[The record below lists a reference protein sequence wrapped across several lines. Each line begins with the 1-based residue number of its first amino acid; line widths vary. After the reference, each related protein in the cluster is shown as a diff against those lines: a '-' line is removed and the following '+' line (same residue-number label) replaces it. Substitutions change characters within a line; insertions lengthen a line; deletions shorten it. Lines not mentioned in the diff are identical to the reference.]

1 MVEIKKEFQ
10 KGGGEVNNNMKN
22 ILEFLK
28 AREGIK
34 MFMVVHRYFLESPK
48 GEYLTFKLNF
58 TNSGFSRNTTGK
70 EKAKA
75 FNVVNKVESHD

>member
-1 MVEIKKEFQ
+1 
-10 KGGGEVNNNMKN
+10 
-22 ILEFLK
+22 
-28 AREGIK
+28 

-48 GEYLTFKLNF
+48 DEHLTFKLNF

>member
-1 MVEIKKEFQ
+1 
-10 KGGGEVNNNMKN
+10 
-22 ILEFLK
+22 
-28 AREGIK
+28 

-48 GEYLTFKLNF
+48 SEHLTFKLIF

-75 FNVVNKVESHD
+75 FNVVNKVESHDWRTSRLRGILRILNCVQKKVKKKQS